1 MSFLLDTCVISELIA
16 KRPNPSLVD
25 WIEGVDDERLYLSVI
40 TIGEVSRGIAKLPDS
55 KRRQELRAWPDTALL
70 SRFQDRILV
79 IDIPV
84 MLAWGQLTERLDG
97 QGRPLPAIDSLI
109 AAQALHY
116 RLTLVTRNE
125 KDFIAAGVELFNP
138 WQGMRG

>member
-25 WIEGVDDERLYLSVI
+25 RIEGIDDERLYLSVI

-55 KRRQELRAWPDTALL
+55 KRRQELRAWLDTALL

-84 MLAWGQLTERLDG
+84 MLAWGQLTARLDG

-109 AAQALHY
+109 AAQALYY

-138 WQGMRG
+138 WQGMHG

>member
-55 KRRQELRAWPDTALL
+55 KRRQELRAWLDTALL

-84 MLAWGQLTERLDG
+84 MLAWGKLTARLDG

-109 AAQALHY
+109 AAKKHDEQVTSLNGAPGE
-116 RLTLVTRNE
+116 LVAE
-125 KDFIAAGVELFNP
+125 WV
-138 WQGMRG
+138 